1 MNTLK
6 VAIIDDEPLALQ
18 RLRRLVTEQPDLQLV
33 GEGKSGIE
41 AVSLINSQRPD
52 LIFLDV
58 QMPELDGF
66 GVLEVVGPE
75 NMPAV
80 IFVTAF
86 DEYAVSA
93 FNANAVDFLLKPYD
107 TSRFLTAVA
116 KVRKAGGNGT
126 AKVTSLAD
134 TVRRD
139 RFVVRTDGRY
149 IMLRPREVEFV
160 EAAGNYLQLHVAD
173 KQFTVRETM
182 SSLEARLDGQKF
194 VRIHRS
200 TLINLDHV
208 KELVPTFHGEYV
220 ITLRSGYRVTLSRTY
235 RSKLDLILGPRSAND
250 AAAR

>member
-1 MNTLK
+1 

-18 RLRRLVTEQPDLQLV
+18 RLRRLVSEQPDLHLV
-33 GEGKSGIE
+33 GEGKSGME

-52 LIFLDV
+52 LVFLDV

-66 GVLEVVGPE
+66 GVLEIVGPE
-75 NMPAV
+75 KMPAV

-116 KVRKAGGNGT
+116 KVRKSSRNEHS
-126 AKVTSLAD
+126 KVTTLAE

-139 RFVVRTDGRY
+139 RFVIRTDGRY
-149 IMLRPREVEFV
+149 IMLKPREIEFV
-160 EAAGNYLQLHVAD
+160 EAAGNYLQVHVGE

-182 SSLEARLDGQKF
+182 SSLETRLDNQRF

-200 TLINLDHV
+200 TLINLDYI
-208 KELVPTFHGEYV
+208 KELEATFHGEYV
-220 ITLRSGYRVTLSRTY
+220 ITLRSGQRVTLSRTY
-235 RSKLDLILGPRSAND
+235 RSKLEQILGQV
-250 AAAR
+250 